1 MVQLTIEAFDPR
13 IIPRHSRWCF
23 VGGSN
28 RGKSHGM
35 MSILSHLSPD
45 IHFCLVFCPTESARM
60 QYRKMVPASHI
71 YSELDLDVLA
81 NLLSHLRAMKDRGK
95 SRNCLC
101 IFDDTSYHKQVWKSP
116 VIRDLLFNSRH
127 LSLTMMCTCQYCLDL
142 TPDCRSQISCW
153 VATSDPCMANRK
165 RLFNCV
171 FGGGG
176 FRRFEDFD
184 KVFQATTQDYSLC
197 VFDATNVKVQSPS
210 DAIFYYK
217 APAKIQRFKLG
228 LDVFYKLEQKRNQ
241 EINAS
246 TGKPPTITV
255 PT

>member
-1 MVQLTIEAFDPR
+1 M
-13 IIPRHSRWCF
+13 
-23 VGGSN
+23 
-28 RGKSHGM
+28 
-35 MSILSHLSPD
+35 
-45 IHFCLVFCPTESARM
+45 
-60 QYRKMVPASHI
+60 
-71 YSELDLDVLA
+71 
-81 NLLSHLRAMKDRGK
+81 
-95 SRNCLC
+95 
-101 IFDDTSYHKQVWKSP
+101 
-116 VIRDLLFNSRH
+116 
-127 LSLTMMCTCQYCLDL
+127 
-142 TPDCRSQISCW
+142 
-153 VATSDPCMANRK
+153 ATSDPCVANRK
-165 RLFNCV
+165 RLFNCA